1 MVPTTLENSKET
13 GKVWVNS
20 LFRIHRKMLYK
31 FEKIKRSTEIYFIF
45 CLAAGL
51 FKIVYTFCGSLHTG
65 NLDKVT
71 FSKKLILKK
80 IRNYIFCLVAVPF
93 KVIYTFVYNKIY
105 NLCL

>member
-31 FEKIKRSTEIYFIF
+31 FEKIKRSTEIHFIF

-71 FSKKLILKK
+71 FSKKTHIKK
-80 IRNYIFCLVAVPF
+80 NQELRFLPSGSPF
-93 KVIYTFVYNKIY
+93 
-105 NLCL
+105 